1 MTGKPSVGAKAAQFL
16 SQIGTAG
23 GPVGAMNT
31 PGLVSFGA
39 GKLREELMAGNSDPY
54 AAQRM
59 GGQGAVIGSPA
70 HHLDPS
76 LNNAAP
82 MPANLDT
89 GYLHLNQPGSPLPMY
104 GLMTA
109 HNTKA
114 AQLTQDNV
122 VAMDQRMLT
131 GMMPVTGQLPIVN
144 AVVAAQQMGA
154 KAAQQRA
161 RS

>member
-1 MTGKPSVGAKAAQFL
+1 MAGKASVGNRASQFL

-23 GPVGAMNT
+23 GPVGAMNS
-31 PGLVSFGA
+31 PALVAFGA
-39 GKLREELMAGNSDPY
+39 GNLQEQLMAGNTNPY
-54 AAQRM
+54 AAQLM
-59 GGQGAVIGSPA
+59 GGAGPVIGSPA
-70 HHLDPS
+70 HQLDPS

-109 HNTKA
+109 HNVKA
-114 AQLTQDNV
+114 AQLTQDNI

-131 GMMPVTGQLPIVN
+131 GAMPFTGQLPIGN
-144 AVVAAQQMGA
+144 AVVAAQQLGA
-154 KAAQQRA
+154 SAAQQRA
-161 RS
+161 RK